1 MLAMFTPF
9 PLLICISKSSY
20 CLKKYGYVGLIL
32 GGREAYKREWKV
44 MKWEQCTDMKCLLLV
59 GRTGGW
65 KPGII
70 GCRRG
75 LACNLRKTEGSP
87 VQCTDMKSL
96 LLVGRTGGWEPGII
110 GGRRGLG
117 CALRKNWMG
126 VQHDALTR
134 KVYSLWG
141 RTGGWKPG
149 MRGGRKGLRRQET
162 KGWEVGHYNQCKMHL
177 ILSYIAKW

>member
-134 KVYSLWG
+134 KVIACGGGQEGGNLGWEGVG
-141 RTGGWKPG
+141 RGW
-149 MRGGRKGLRRQET
+149 GGRRPKGERWDITINVRCISFFLT
-162 KGWEVGHYNQCKMHL
+162 
-177 ILSYIAKW
+177 